1 MMWLHRND
9 AGPSAGGSPGRL
21 PATCAVRGRRH
32 RYPRFVSRPHAR
44 VPWPATSGLRLTPF
58 DGVEDLSD
66 FFVHVLNAQW
76 SWLWNARLTQPLLA
90 CATVAAKSAR

>member
-1 MMWLHRND
+1 MHECR
-9 AGPSAGGSPGRL
+9 RL
-21 PATCAVRGRRH
+21 QGLAT
-32 RYPRFVSRPHAR
+32 
-44 VPWPATSGLRLTPF
+44 RLTPF